1 MDERCDYLANLLYRG
16 AGLTVK
22 DASVV
27 PGGVRMAGRTFPDGR
42 TDDARSASASSGST
56 LRVGLPGTFDSEADG
71 MSGYVRRVTADPGSD
86 VRVNR
91 AGSVIVEDNTFD
103 SDAKALRDSEYV
115 PRVYSKDKPDA
126 RAGYEDGGY
135 DPARSKADEI
145 LRRVERS
152 AKRQATKDEGHRAD
166 VARSLGLTD
175 VAPYGMT
182 LEPGAGTAARRGEA
196 APPGKR
202 RRAAA
207 DEDAE
212 RRKKP
217 EGKSVRR
224 GGDVA
229 SDAAIRSVPNRA
241 ASVRRRAPRANA
253 SESRAAGPAPAGPAI
268 RRRRVRVSVPKAA
281 SSRFAGAPRGAAAP
295 SVSRRVLSGKGAG
308 KASEPGETATGE
320 TATDRERTGRN
331 KTPPP
336 PGRDDEDDEDENAN
350 ANAKERSALWSS
362 AKKNDRGREAP
373 VSALRGVGAK
383 SAARLAALGVDS
395 VGDLAALSDGAAAEK
410 GASVR
415 GLRDKARRALGGAW
429 ET

>member
-1 MDERCDYLANLLYRG
+1 MPWHEWRQDFGIDERCDYLANLLYRG

-152 AKRQATKDEGHRAD
+152 AKRQKTTKDEGHRAD
-166 VARSLGLTD
+166 VARSLGLAD

-182 LEPGAGTAARRGEA
+182 LEPGAGAAARRGEA
-196 APPGKR
+196 PFRKGPRAR
-202 RRAAA
+202 RRGAA
-207 DEDAE
+207 DQDAE
-212 RRKKP
+212 RRKKLFSQ
-217 EGKSVRR
+217 SVRTYR
-224 GGDVA
+224 TGRRACDVA
-229 SDAAIRSVPNRA
+229 RRGRTRPSRARRA
-241 ASVRRRAPRANA
+241 AD
-253 SESRAAGPAPAGPAI
+253 AAGPAGAI
-268 RRRRVRVSVPKAA
+268 RRRRVRVLGPESRVPGSPAPA
-281 SSRFAGAPRGAAAP
+281 RRVGAERLSSRPF
-295 SVSRRVLSGKGAG
+295 GKGRG
-308 KASEPGETATGE
+308 KG
-320 TATDRERTGRN
+320 RERRARGDFLRAETCEWRN
-331 KTPPP
+331 
-336 PGRDDEDDEDENAN
+336 
-350 ANAKERSALWSS
+350 
-362 AKKNDRGREAP
+362 RE
-373 VSALRGVGAK
+373 
-383 SAARLAALGVDS
+383 LGP
-395 VGDLAALSDGAAAEK
+395 
-410 GASVR
+410 
-415 GLRDKARRALGGAW
+415 
-429 ET
+429 

>member
-1 MDERCDYLANLLYRG
+1 MPWHEWRQDFGIDERCDYLANLLYRG

-152 AKRQATKDEGHRAD
+152 AKRQKTTKDEGHRAD
-166 VARSLGLTD
+166 VARSLGLAD

-182 LEPGAGTAARRGEA
+182 LEPGAGAAARRGEA
-196 APPGKR
+196 PFRKGPRAR
-202 RRAAA
+202 RRAA
-207 DEDAE
+207 DRRRRAE
-212 RRKKP
+212 EKAFSRERSERTEP
-217 EGKSVRR
+217 GGERATSRAEGERGRAARGGRGGRGGTR
-224 GGDVA
+224 GGDPPP
-229 SDAAIRSVPNRA
+229 SRSRLGSESRVVP
-241 ASVRRRAPRANA
+241 VRRRAA
-253 SESRAAGPAPAGPAI
+253 
-268 RRRRVRVSVPKAA
+268 RRVGAERL
-281 SSRFAGAPRGAAAP
+281 SSRPF
-295 SVSRRVLSGKGAG
+295 GKGRG
-308 KASEPGETATGE
+308 KG
-320 TATDRERTGRN
+320 RERRARGDFLRAETCEWRN
-331 KTPPP
+331 
-336 PGRDDEDDEDENAN
+336 
-350 ANAKERSALWSS
+350 
-362 AKKNDRGREAP
+362 RE
-373 VSALRGVGAK
+373 
-383 SAARLAALGVDS
+383 LGP
-395 VGDLAALSDGAAAEK
+395 
-410 GASVR
+410 
-415 GLRDKARRALGGAW
+415 
-429 ET
+429 

>member
-42 TDDARSASASSGST
+42 TDDARAASASSGST

-152 AKRQATKDEGHRAD
+152 AKRQKTTKDEGNRAD
-166 VARSLGLTD
+166 VAQKLGLAD

-182 LEPGAGTAARRGEA
+182 LEPGAGAAARRGEA
-196 APPGKR
+196 RGPRSR

-217 EGKSVRR
+217 EIVRN
-224 GGDVA
+224 
-229 SDAAIRSVPNRA
+229 VPNRA

-253 SESRAAGPAPAGPAI
+253 SEPRAAGAAGPGPAPAGAI

-281 SSRFAGAPRGAAAP
+281 SSRFAA
-295 SVSRRVLSGKGAG
+295 RRVLSGKDAG
-308 KASEPGETATGE
+308 KDASDARAEISSAPRLTNRETATG
-320 TATDRERTGRN
+320 RTR

-336 PGRDDEDDEDENAN
+336 GRDDEDENAN
-350 ANAKERSALWSS
+350 ANTKDIRSALWSS
-362 AKKNDRGREAP
+362 AKEHEQSREAP

>member
-27 PGGVRMAGRTFPDGR
+27 PGGVRMAGRTFSEN
-42 TDDARSASASSGST
+42 DARVGTNASSGWT
-56 LRVGLPGTFDSEADG
+56 DRDGLPGTFDSEADG

-126 RAGYEDGGY
+126 RAGYADGGY
-135 DPARSKADEI
+135 DPARSEADEI

-152 AKRQATKDEGHRAD
+152 AKRRATKDEGHRAD

-229 SDAAIRSVPNRA
+229 SDAASRSVPNRA

-253 SESRAAGPAPAGPAI
+253 SEPRAAGPKPAGPAI

-281 SSRFAGAPRGAAAP
+281 SSRFAGAPRG
-295 SVSRRVLSGKGAG
+295 VSRRVLSGKGAG
-308 KASEPGETATGE
+308 KASAPGETATGETATGE
-320 TATDRERTGRN
+320 TATDRERRQ
-331 KTPPP
+331 KTHPP
-336 PGRDDEDDEDENAN
+336 PGRDDEDED

-410 GASVR
+410 GVSVR

>member
-1 MDERCDYLANLLYRG
+1 MPWHEWRQDFGMDERCDYLANLLYRG

-27 PGGVRMAGRTFPDGR
+27 PGGVRMAGRTFSEN
-42 TDDARSASASSGST
+42 DARVGTNASSGWT
-56 LRVGLPGTFDSEADG
+56 DPGLPGTFDSEADG

-253 SESRAAGPAPAGPAI
+253 SEPRAAGPKPAGPAI

-281 SSRFAGAPRGAAAP
+281 SSRFAGAPRG
-295 SVSRRVLSGKGAG
+295 VSRRVLSGKGAG
-308 KASEPGETATGE
+308 KASEPRPATGE
-320 TATDRERTGRN
+320 TATDRERR
-331 KTPPP
+331 KQTPPP

>member
-1 MDERCDYLANLLYRG
+1 
-16 AGLTVK
+16 
-22 DASVV
+22 
-27 PGGVRMAGRTFPDGR
+27 
-42 TDDARSASASSGST
+42 
-56 LRVGLPGTFDSEADG
+56 

-126 RAGYEDGGY
+126 RAGYADGGY
-135 DPARSKADEI
+135 DPARSEADEI

-152 AKRQATKDEGHRAD
+152 AKRRATKDEGHRAD

-229 SDAAIRSVPNRA
+229 RRGRTRPSRARRDPNPRVLRSAAVAFASRFRKPRRPGSPARREASLGASFRERAREKPPRRERPRRERPRRTAKEDKKPTRRRVVTTKTKTRTRKRGALCGRLRRKTTGVARRPSRRSA
-241 ASVRRRAPRANA
+241 ASERNPRRDSPRWASTPSATSPRSPTAPPRRRAYPCAGCGTRRAGRWEA
-253 SESRAAGPAPAGPAI
+253 RG
-268 RRRRVRVSVPKAA
+268 RRDGVSIVAYRRV
-281 SSRFAGAPRGAAAP
+281 FF
-295 SVSRRVLSGKGAG
+295 
-308 KASEPGETATGE
+308 
-320 TATDRERTGRN
+320 
-331 KTPPP
+331 
-336 PGRDDEDDEDENAN
+336 
-350 ANAKERSALWSS
+350 
-362 AKKNDRGREAP
+362 
-373 VSALRGVGAK
+373 
-383 SAARLAALGVDS
+383 
-395 VGDLAALSDGAAAEK
+395 
-410 GASVR
+410 
-415 GLRDKARRALGGAW
+415 
-429 ET
+429 

>member
-27 PGGVRMAGRTFPDGR
+27 PGGVRMAGRTFSEN
-42 TDDARSASASSGST
+42 DARVGTNASSGLT
-56 LRVGLPGTFDSEADG
+56 DPGLPGTFDSEADG

-152 AKRQATKDEGHRAD
+152 AKRRATKDEGHRAD

-182 LEPGAGTAARRGEA
+182 LEPGAGAAARRGEA
-196 APPGKR
+196 RGPRAR

-229 SDAAIRSVPNRA
+229 SDARDAAIRSVPNRA

-253 SESRAAGPAPAGPAI
+253 SEPRAAGPKPAGPAI

-281 SSRFAGAPRGAAAP
+281 SSRFAGAPRG
-295 SVSRRVLSGKGAG
+295 VSRRVLSGKGAG
-308 KASEPGETATGE
+308 KASEPRPATGE
-320 TATDRERTGRN
+320 TATDRERR
-331 KTPPP
+331 KQTPPP

>member
-152 AKRQATKDEGHRAD
+152 AKRQKTTTDEGHRAD
-166 VARSLGLTD
+166 VARSLGLAD

-182 LEPGAGTAARRGEA
+182 LEPGAGAAARRGEGRGA
-196 APPGKR
+196 EARGAPPPTKS
-202 RRAAA
+202 
-207 DEDAE
+207 AE

-217 EGKSVRR
+217 RAFER
-224 GGDVA
+224 
-229 SDAAIRSVPNRA
+229 PN
-241 ASVRRRAPRANA
+241 RRRAAT
-253 SESRAAGPAPAGPAI
+253 SRAEGERGRAA
-268 RRRRVRVSVPKAA
+268 RRARRTRRDPWTSAAVAFASRFRKTA
-281 SSRFAGAPRGAAAP
+281 SSPAAGAPRSVGAERL
-295 SVSRRVLSGKGAG
+295 SSRPFGKGRG
-308 KASEPGETATGE
+308 KG
-320 TATDRERTGRN
+320 RERRARGDFLRAETYEWRN
-331 KTPPP
+331 
-336 PGRDDEDDEDENAN
+336 
-350 ANAKERSALWSS
+350 
-362 AKKNDRGREAP
+362 RE
-373 VSALRGVGAK
+373 
-383 SAARLAALGVDS
+383 LGP
-395 VGDLAALSDGAAAEK
+395 
-410 GASVR
+410 
-415 GLRDKARRALGGAW
+415 
-429 ET
+429 

>member
-152 AKRQATKDEGHRAD
+152 AKRQKTTTDEGHRAD
-166 VARSLGLTD
+166 VARSLGLAD

-182 LEPGAGTAARRGEA
+182 LEPGAGAAARRGEA
-196 APPGKR
+196 RGRERGGAPPPTKTPSGGSGGKSPRAFGTYRTGRRACDVARRGRTRPSRARRARRTRRDPWGRSAAVAFASRFRKPRRPGSPARREARR
-202 RRAAA
+202 RRA
-207 DEDAE
+207 
-212 RRKKP
+212 
-217 EGKSVRR
+217 SL
-224 GGDVA
+224 VA
-229 SDAAIRSVPNRA
+229 S
-241 ASVRRRAPRANA
+241 
-253 SESRAAGPAPAGPAI
+253 
-268 RRRRVRVSVPKAA
+268 
-281 SSRFAGAPRGAAAP
+281 F
-295 SVSRRVLSGKGAG
+295 
-308 KASEPGETATGE
+308 
-320 TATDRERTGRN
+320 RERAMERTR
-331 KTPPP
+331 TTRTRRFPPR
-336 PGRDDEDDEDENAN
+336 RD
-350 ANAKERSALWSS
+350 
-362 AKKNDRGREAP
+362 
-373 VSALRGVGAK
+373 V
-383 SAARLAALGVDS
+383 
-395 VGDLAALSDGAAAEK
+395 
-410 GASVR
+410 
-415 GLRDKARRALGGAW
+415 
-429 ET
+429 

>member
-1 MDERCDYLANLLYRG
+1 MANLLYRG

-152 AKRQATKDEGHRAD
+152 AKRQKTTKDEGHRAD
-166 VARSLGLTD
+166 VARSLGLAD

-182 LEPGAGTAARRGEA
+182 LEPGAGAAARRGEA
-196 APPGKR
+196 PFRKGPRAR

-212 RRKKP
+212 RRKSFSR
-217 EGKSVRR
+217 E
-224 GGDVA
+224 
-229 SDAAIRSVPNRA
+229 RSNVPNRA
-241 ASVRRRAPRANA
+241 ASVTSRAEGERGRARARRARRTRRDPRGRSAAVAFA
-253 SESRAAGPAPAGPAI
+253 SRFRKPRRLGSPA
-268 RRRRVRVSVPKAA
+268 RRVRVGAEPS
-281 SSRFAGAPRGAAAP
+281 SSRPF
-295 SVSRRVLSGKGAG
+295 GKGRG
-308 KASEPGETATGE
+308 KG
-320 TATDRERTGRN
+320 RERRARGDFLRAETCEWRN
-331 KTPPP
+331 
-336 PGRDDEDDEDENAN
+336 R
-350 ANAKERSALWSS
+350 
-362 AKKNDRGREAP
+362 
-373 VSALRGVGAK
+373 
-383 SAARLAALGVDS
+383 ARP
-395 VGDLAALSDGAAAEK
+395 
-410 GASVR
+410 
-415 GLRDKARRALGGAW
+415 
-429 ET
+429 

>member
-27 PGGVRMAGRTFPDGR
+27 PGGVRMAGRTFSEN
-42 TDDARSASASSGST
+42 DARVGTNASSGWT
-56 LRVGLPGTFDSEADG
+56 DPGLPGTFDSEADG

-103 SDAKALRDSEYV
+103 SDAKALRDNEYV

-152 AKRQATKDEGHRAD
+152 AKRQATKDETLN
-166 VARSLGLTD
+166 RSLGLTD

-182 LEPGAGTAARRGEA
+182 LEPGAGTAARRGEG
-196 APPGKR
+196 APRTRRMPTESGNSVR

-207 DEDAE
+207 DEDA
-212 RRKKP
+212 
-217 EGKSVRR
+217 
-224 GGDVA
+224 
-229 SDAAIRSVPNRA
+229 SDAGSSRSVPNRA

-253 SESRAAGPAPAGPAI
+253 SEPNPRAAGAAGPAIRDPRSAI

-308 KASEPGETATGE
+308 KASATGETATGE
-320 TATDRERTGRN
+320 TATDRVRKE
-331 KTPPP
+331 TPPP
-336 PGRDDEDDEDENAN
+336 PGFLKNDEDEN

-362 AKKNDRGREAP
+362 AKTNEQSREAP

>member
-152 AKRQATKDEGHRAD
+152 AKRQKTTTDEGHRAD
-166 VARSLGLTD
+166 VARSLGLAD

-182 LEPGAGTAARRGEA
+182 LEPGAGAAARRGEA
-196 APPGKR
+196 RGPRAR

-212 RRKKP
+212 RRERRKKP
-217 EGKSVRR
+217 ESVRN
-224 GGDVA
+224 
-229 SDAAIRSVPNRA
+229 VPNRA

-253 SESRAAGPAPAGPAI
+253 AEPRAAGAADAAGPAGAI

-281 SSRFAGAPRGAAAP
+281 SSRFRH
-295 SVSRRVLSGKGAG
+295 SY
-308 KASEPGETATGE
+308 
-320 TATDRERTGRN
+320 
-331 KTPPP
+331 
-336 PGRDDEDDEDENAN
+336 
-350 ANAKERSALWSS
+350 
-362 AKKNDRGREAP
+362 
-373 VSALRGVGAK
+373 VSARRK
-383 SAARLAALGVDS
+383 SPR
-395 VGDLAALSDGAAAEK
+395 
-410 GASVR
+410 
-415 GLRDKARRALGGAW
+415 RDV
-429 ET
+429 